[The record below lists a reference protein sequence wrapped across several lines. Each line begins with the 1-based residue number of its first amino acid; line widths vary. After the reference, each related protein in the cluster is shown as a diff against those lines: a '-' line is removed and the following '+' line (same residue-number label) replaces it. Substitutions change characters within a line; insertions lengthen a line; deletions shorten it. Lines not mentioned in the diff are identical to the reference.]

1 MKKPSK
7 DRRHE
12 YEKSGRLL
20 IAGARVAPVFS
31 RDLPRFYRVFLC
43 RSEFCSPRLT
53 LTLRQLLG
61 LPDFTGFRFVFK
73 APVPLE
79 KTALLRLLR
88 YIHFYWTSEITRFLS
103 SFTGFCLR
111 G

>member
-1 MKKPSK
+1 M
-7 DRRHE
+7 
-12 YEKSGRLL
+12 
-20 IAGARVAPVFS
+20 
-31 RDLPRFYRVFLC
+31 
-43 RSEFCSPRLT
+43 
-53 LTLRQLLG
+53 TLRQLLG